1 MNLTGVWKEKVRQ
14 VKHKVGLIFSGRIEN
29 MKKRITLPV
38 CLATLALCMITP
50 TALAAG
56 KTYDPVFVEKY
67 TYGSFDELRI
77 QKVYQL
83 SPADDPSGIPTED
96 FEQNGRLYY
105 LLYITQQEEDTRY
118 SATDP
123 YTDRVSKTDCDVI
136 TYTVTFGSKELDK
149 SIEQERGPAQ
159 AAEGIISLS
168 AMGFAGIAIILTAA
182 RNTDQ
187 KRGK

>member
-1 MNLTGVWKEKVRQ
+1 MNLTGVWKEKMRQ

-83 SPADDPSGIPTED
+83 SPASPPRILSKMDGCTICCISPNRRKTLDIWPQTPTPIGC
-96 FEQNGRLYY
+96 QR
-105 LLYITQQEEDTRY
+105 
-118 SATDP
+118 P
-123 YTDRVSKTDCDVI
+123 
-136 TYTVTFGSKELDK
+136 TVT
-149 SIEQERGPAQ
+149 
-159 AAEGIISLS
+159 
-168 AMGFAGIAIILTAA
+168 
-182 RNTDQ
+182 
-187 KRGK
+187 